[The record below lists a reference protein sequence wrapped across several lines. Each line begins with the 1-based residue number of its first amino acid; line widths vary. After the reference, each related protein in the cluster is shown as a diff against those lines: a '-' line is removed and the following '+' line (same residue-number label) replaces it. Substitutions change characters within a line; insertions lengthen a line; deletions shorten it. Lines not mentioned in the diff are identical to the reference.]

1 MNPSRKLIFIVLIS
15 ILVAGAGI
23 AFVLLSGADKTSEIS
38 NDINETINE
47 GNPPWAIIIPVMVA
61 IIGLSLVPFFK
72 IFFPGTI
79 KNGVTAEAT
88 VLKVWDTGVSINDN
102 PQIGLLLEVH
112 PLTGTTFQV
121 EAKKV
126 VSRLNTGVIQPGV
139 KVKILYDPS
148 NIKRVLVQ
156 SFQEMDSH
164 PTNTEI
170 RLRELQDLREKS
182 LITLEEYEKKREEIL
197 KAL

>member
-1 MNPSRKLIFIVLIS
+1 MNPSRRLIFIVLIS
-15 ILVAGAGI
+15 ILIAGAGI
-23 AFVLLSGADKTSEIS
+23 AFILVSGADKTPVIS
-38 NDINETINE
+38 KGINETVNE

-61 IIGLSLVPFFK
+61 IIGLSLLPFFK

-88 VLKVWDTGVSINDN
+88 VQKVWDTGVSINDN
-102 PQIGLLLEVH
+102 PQIGILLNVT
-112 PLTGTTFQV
+112 PSTGPAFQV

-139 KVKILYDPS
+139 KVKVLYDPL

-156 SFQEMDSH
+156 SFQDMESH
-164 PTNTEI
+164 PTSTEI
-170 RLRELQDLREKS
+170 RLRELNDLREKS